1 MVSILTKRFASIAA
15 PTGTR
20 AGYGQPVKGRRNMM
34 ASHFRT
40 CVRALVATFVLVAC
54 SGGNDDPAE
63 GGNQPSVPLTPK
75 GWNLV
80 WSDEFGG
87 ALDTSKWNIQT
98 GDGTA
103 EGIPGWGN
111 NELQSYQADNISVA
125 DGNLI
130 ITARQEEADGRAHTS
145 GRIDTAGKL
154 DRGTCAVGF
163 FAGPRRTS
171 PDCGW
176 LPSNQ
181 RLGEVCGGATDG
193 QTGRYGVFTVSK
205 CESFLLRRLGVST
218 GRWGG
223 NLGFKA
229 REVGKRP
236 KCRVSWGKEKIH
248 RPQALCF
255 SGSQNSASAS

>member
-1 MVSILTKRFASIAA
+1 MRCRVF
-15 PTGTR
+15 
-20 AGYGQPVKGRRNMM
+20 
-34 ASHFRT
+34 
-40 CVRALVATFVLVAC
+40 
-54 SGGNDDPAE
+54 
-63 GGNQPSVPLTPK
+63 
-75 GWNLV
+75 
-80 WSDEFGG
+80 
-87 ALDTSKWNIQT
+87 
-98 GDGTA
+98 
-103 EGIPGWGN
+103 
-111 NELQSYQADNISVA
+111 
-125 DGNLI
+125 
-130 ITARQEEADGRAHTS
+130 
-145 GRIDTAGKL
+145 
-154 DRGTCAVGF
+154 
-163 FAGPRRTS
+163 RRTP

-181 RLGEVCGGATDG
+181 RLGEACGGATDG

-255 SGSQNSASAS
+255 SGSQNSASGSEAEILSWQEALPGSVYAYYWRRWSNRIFFFVNADDELVSRLHDFAARWERAKRNGVTVAQTPQFATAIPAFAPSGHSPLQPS

>member
-111 NELQSYQADNISVA
+111 NELQS
-125 DGNLI
+125 
-130 ITARQEEADGRAHTS
+130 
-145 GRIDTAGKL
+145 
-154 DRGTCAVGF
+154 
-163 FAGPRRTS
+163 
-171 PDCGW
+171 
-176 LPSNQ
+176 
-181 RLGEVCGGATDG
+181 
-193 QTGRYGVFTVSK
+193 
-205 CESFLLRRLGVST
+205 
-218 GRWGG
+218 
-223 NLGFKA
+223 
-229 REVGKRP
+229 
-236 KCRVSWGKEKIH
+236 
-248 RPQALCF
+248 
-255 SGSQNSASAS
+255 

>member
-1 MVSILTKRFASIAA
+1 MSPDFAPRVSDGGRHWPSS
-15 PTGTR
+15 
-20 AGYGQPVKGRRNMM
+20 GQPQW
-34 ASHFRT
+34 A
-40 CVRALVATFVLVAC
+40 VLSQLCDIRCMGVNTYPQQRHLRC
-54 SGGNDDPAE
+54 R
-63 GGNQPSVPLTPK
+63 V
-75 GWNLV
+75 
-80 WSDEFGG
+80 F
-87 ALDTSKWNIQT
+87 
-98 GDGTA
+98 
-103 EGIPGWGN
+103 
-111 NELQSYQADNISVA
+111 
-125 DGNLI
+125 
-130 ITARQEEADGRAHTS
+130 
-145 GRIDTAGKL
+145 
-154 DRGTCAVGF
+154 
-163 FAGPRRTS
+163 RRTS

-181 RLGEVCGGATDG
+181 RLGEACGGATDG

-255 SGSQNSASAS
+255 SGSQNSASGSQQRHLRCRGFSPDLAGLRLVAQQSEARRGVRGRDRWSNWSLWGLHGV